1 MILVILV
8 SQFSHQPLISNGS
21 FFSSPLDILSLT
33 ILLVIDLA
41 DCHFTADCVDT
52 IVTFFICASFS
63 LNDIPSRFP
72 AGVFLRSGTTYQT
85 HTLKNLLTVFLH
97 SRQGSVVSFPATPYA
112 CKRAGRKCIHN
123 RHLPAYP

>member
-8 SQFSHQPLISNGS
+8 NQFSHQPLISNGS
-21 FFSSPLDILSLT
+21 FFSSPLDILPLT
-33 ILLVIDLA
+33 VLLVIELG

-52 IVTFFICASFS
+52 IVPFFICASFS

-97 SRQGSVVSFPATPYA
+97 SRQGSVVSFHATPYV
-112 CKRAGRKCIHN
+112 CKRAGQKYNHSRF
-123 RHLPAYP
+123 LPAYP